1 MCLSLSSFLFFHL
14 HLEVLFFNLFPHVVL
29 FSFDYL
35 LVCLFTCLFTCL
47 LDCLFVCLF
56 IACLCLL
63 SLDNEVSSR
72 SHTIFRMVIEST
84 QRHSHVQSD
93 GDSLSS
99 SSSSSSSS
107 AALPVRTAMLNLVD
121 LAGSE
126 NAVKAGS
133 SDRRKETG
141 YINRSL
147 LTLGH
152 VIWKLSEKST
162 THIPYR

>member
-1 MCLSLSSFLFFHL
+1 MLSS
-14 HLEVLFFNLFPHVVL
+14 
-29 FSFDYL
+29 S
-35 LVCLFTCLFTCL
+35 T
-47 LDCLFVCLF
+47 
-56 IACLCLL
+56 
-63 SLDNEVSSR
+63 DNEVSSR

-84 QRHSHVQSD
+84 QRHNHTSE
-93 GDSLSS
+93 GEGG
-99 SSSSSSSS
+99 SS